1 LEKKMIRRWKVFGAA
16 LLLLGTWGWHAVAA
30 HEQSL
35 ANSGA
40 SEDAK
45 PSVMVPGYDV
55 TKEVKIRGTIRK
67 IDAFGTSES
76 AGTHIF
82 IKTAGGDVDVQLG
95 FGAESNPTYLRIAPG
110 QNVTA
115 IGMMQGRGTSKEL
128 VARILTTPSHIFVLR
143 NERGIPVRAT
153 PRRNPSANALFSC
166 LGGNPVGLAARETL
180 RG

>member
-1 LEKKMIRRWKVFGAA
+1 MIRRWKVFGAA
-16 LLLLGTWGWHAVAA
+16 LLLLGTWAWHAARG
-30 HEQSL
+30 HEQSR
-35 ANSGA
+35 AKSGA
-40 SEDAK
+40 TEEAK
-45 PSVMVPGYDV
+45 SSVTVPGYDV

-67 IDAFGTSES
+67 IDAFGTNES

-115 IGMMQGRGTSKEL
+115 IGMMQGKGTTREL
-128 VARILTTPSHIFVLR
+128 VARILTTPNHIFVLR

-153 PRRNPSANALFSC
+153 PRRNSSADTLFGC
-166 LGGNPVGLAARETL
+166 LGGNLVGRSARETL